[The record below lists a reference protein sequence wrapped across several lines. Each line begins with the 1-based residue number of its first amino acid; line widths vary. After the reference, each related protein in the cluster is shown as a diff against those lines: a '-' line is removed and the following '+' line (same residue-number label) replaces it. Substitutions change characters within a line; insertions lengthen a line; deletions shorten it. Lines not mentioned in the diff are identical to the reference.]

1 MAQELVEA
9 QPQQPVVNDYNID
22 AFIEK
27 RTEFIEK
34 VNRIMVEGKD
44 FHIIQGRKSM
54 AKGGAEKIASIF
66 GWTATFTKDQDAME
80 AFNGLKEAGIIC
92 FICNLEKGGQQ
103 VGQGRG
109 AAVLAKIGGDPNKT
123 LKMAQKSAFIDA
135 VIRASGLS
143 DFYTQDLEDME
154 SGAVSTYPQ
163 GKNSQPGEASEAT
176 GGIKPSQKQYDLIKS
191 LMEQKGLTKE
201 DLIEAGF
208 VPGTLTGGKDGTAS
222 ELIDYLFK
230 ARGKI
235 APTGQPV
242 DELPVIEQESVEEL
256 AEKIG
261 Y

>member
-9 QPQQPVVNDYNID
+9 EPQQPVVNDYDID

-80 AFNGLKEAGIIC
+80 AFAGLKEAGIIC
-92 FICNLEKGGQQ
+92 FICNLEKANQQ

-109 AAVLAKIGGDPNKT
+109 AAALAKNGGDPNKT

-154 SGAVSTYPQ
+154 PGVVSTYLQ
-163 GKNSQPGEASEAT
+163 EKNSQPGPASEGREA
-176 GGIKPSQKQYDLIKS
+176 INPSRKQYELIAS
-191 LMEQKGLTKE
+191 LMEQKGITKE
-201 DLIEAGF
+201 DLVEAGF

-230 ARGKI
+230 AKSKILPNGEPVEDDAKNDYKDGK
-235 APTGQPV
+235 A
-242 DELPVIEQESVEEL
+242 
-256 AEKIG
+256 A
-261 Y
+261 